1 MSTNKPSHKL
11 ELVMQSM
18 ITKTRDYF
26 ETEHETCLA
35 DVDLVDSPALLD
47 MTAIVGFGG
56 VVNLWAVFSFQSS
69 LFNAVY
75 AWMTVGFEDRPEDV
89 QRHHQAAIGELVN
102 IILGHCTRDFGHLDS
117 QAIPMTP
124 PVILE
129 SDRVVSKMNRT
140 EFLRHCLNSRYGCLN
155 ISLVG
160 PKESHSGVFN

>member
-1 MSTNKPSHKL
+1 MSTNKPIHKL

-18 ITKTRDYF
+18 ITQTRDYF
-26 ETEHETCLA
+26 VTEQKICIT
-35 DVDLVDSPALLD
+35 DVDLVDSPDLLD

-56 VVNLWAVFSFQSS
+56 MVNLWAVFSFQNS
-69 LFNAVY
+69 LVNAVY
-75 AWMTVGFEDRPEDV
+75 EWMTVGFEDRPEDV

-102 IILGHCTRDFGHLDS
+102 IILGHCTRDFEHLDS

-129 SDRVVSKMNRT
+129 SDSVVSEMSRT
-140 EFLRHCLNSRYGCLN
+140 VFLRHCLNSRYGRLN

-160 PKESHSGVFN
+160 PKESHLGAFN